1 MLLVT
6 WLEMA
11 QPAGSPRNIWQE
23 RWDCFGDPGKEQ
35 NGTNGKTAY
44 INNVCDRH
52 IINEF
57 PLHSC
62 QQAFRQRKGRAGAV
76 GYS

>member
-1 MLLVT
+1 
-6 WLEMA
+6 MA
-11 QPAGSPRNIWQE
+11 QPAGSPQNAWQE
-23 RWDCFGDPGKEQ
+23 QWIALESQEKPAKEE

-52 IINEF
+52 IISEF
-57 PLHSC
+57 LLHSG
-62 QQAFRQRKGRAGAV
+62 QEAFGQRKGRAGDL